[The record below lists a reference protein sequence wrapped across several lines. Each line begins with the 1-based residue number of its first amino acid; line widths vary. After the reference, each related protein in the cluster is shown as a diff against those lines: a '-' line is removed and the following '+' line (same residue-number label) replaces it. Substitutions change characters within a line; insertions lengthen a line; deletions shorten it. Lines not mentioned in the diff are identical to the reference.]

1 MKKLILSVLVMFPVM
16 VQAQLSQNPVY
27 CDNRVRPCILMND
40 YGDYFGQIMNI
51 SSGSWGLGYGLSQ
64 KVNGTSVLRWSNAG
78 VVTIP
83 GTLTVTGAI
92 TGTASAVAA
101 SGVTAGALA
110 STVIASSIAVNA
122 VRDASLY
129 GSITPSKITGTA
141 AILGANSFTAG
152 QTVIGSVSV
161 SSSATSA
168 YTLRNCGAIITLST
182 MTITDGC
189 IVRQTS
195 DNSVWLSTRT
205 VVPTDGDA
213 TCAGTVCYV
222 KLSN

>member
-1 MKKLILSVLVMFPVM
+1 MNKLILSVLVMFPVM

-51 SSGSWGLGYGLSQ
+51 SSGSWGLGYGSS
-64 KVNGTSVLRWSNAG
+64 KTSNGTSALRWSNAG

-110 STVIASSIAVNA
+110 STVIASSYSVAAAMTSASVTTGGTVTGAAVNISGSGQLLMGN
-122 VRDASLY
+122 ASSTALATLVP
-129 GSITPSKITGTA
+129 GLAKGAMIINSTTGNLCMSTA
-141 AILGANSFTAG
+141 AAVGSW
-152 QTVIGSVSV
+152 VIVSTP
-161 SSSATSA
+161 TSA
-168 YTLRNCGAIITLST
+168 
-182 MTITDGC
+182 
-189 IVRQTS
+189 
-195 DNSVWLSTRT
+195 
-205 VVPTDGDA
+205 
-213 TCAGTVCYV
+213 CY
-222 KLSN
+222 